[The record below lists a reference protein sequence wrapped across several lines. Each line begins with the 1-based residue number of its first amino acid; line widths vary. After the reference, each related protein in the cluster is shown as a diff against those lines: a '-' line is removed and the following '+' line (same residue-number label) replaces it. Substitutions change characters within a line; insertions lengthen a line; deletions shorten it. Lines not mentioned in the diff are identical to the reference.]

1 MTYSNEDSL
10 ICSKCGKSNDAGSLF
25 CNNCGNSLKKEEVVE
40 EASTTQDS
48 NKKQNVKTEY
58 INDSS
63 KNYTDEELNLFL
75 EKNQLYY
82 MEKFRVIESTGSKVS
97 WNWCSFLISGYWM
110 FYRKMYIQAI
120 LYIVANFVLGLIPFI
135 GWIGNI
141 ALWICAGL
149 FGNYFYLEHVKK
161 QFCEIS
167 CADSSNRSMLIQKRG
182 GTNIVIPIIL
192 LIIPVVIGIIIAM
205 FFAALGT
212 MSYYYY

>member
-40 EASTTQDS
+40 EASTTQ
-48 NKKQNVKTEY
+48 TEY

-149 FGNYFYLEHVKK
+149 FGNYFYL
-161 QFCEIS
+161 
-167 CADSSNRSMLIQKRG
+167 
-182 GTNIVIPIIL
+182 
-192 LIIPVVIGIIIAM
+192 
-205 FFAALGT
+205 
-212 MSYYYY
+212 

>member
-40 EASTTQDS
+40 EASTTQ
-48 NKKQNVKTEY
+48 TEY

-63 KNYTDEELNLFL
+63 KNYTDEELSLFL

-167 CADSSNRSMLIQKRG
+167 CADSSNRDMLIQKRG

-192 LIIPVVIGIIIAM
+192 LIIPVVIGIIVAM